1 MISYVFQEKLFKLI
15 ISLFMVS
22 FQDISKIFMLVAKQF
37 IDNTMDGTSQVFV
50 GLTVIMLV
58 ER

>member
-1 MISYVFQEKLFKLI
+1 MVF
-15 ISLFMVS
+15 
-22 FQDISKIFMLVAKQF
+22 FQDTSKIFMLVAKQF

>member
-1 MISYVFQEKLFKLI
+1 
-15 ISLFMVS
+15 MVS
-22 FQDISKIFMLVAKQF
+22 FQDISKNFMLVAKQF

-58 ER
+58 VREKRRVNHAYGC